1 MEILI
6 NLIIERKIIMNNAQ
20 LTNNIETVKT
30 IANLTLKLVQ
40 KLQTEPTLKITKI
53 NLPINTFISNVLND
67 ISAGTLVE
75 IFGKFDTNSKP
86 EKIAQITIL
95 GKLWNNNNATVSITD
110 NSDAFETAGI
120 EPMNID
126 FTLKLDFTELKTIV
140 PEIRELL
147 RPAINN
153 LFMNNKDDKINRI
166 GIATDETGF
175 QFELH
180 DELVETIQKKLF
192 EVFNLLDVNHD
203 INTDELDQDLVKDLI
218 ARLERPA
225 EPHLDPNNF

>member
-1 MEILI
+1 
-6 NLIIERKIIMNNAQ
+6 MNNEQ

-30 IANLTLKLVQ
+30 IANLALKLVQ
-40 KLQTEPTLKITKI
+40 KLQTEPTLKITTS
-53 NLPINTFISNVLND
+53 NFPINTFMSNVLND

-75 IFGKFDTNSKP
+75 IFGKFDTNSEP
-86 EKIAQITIL
+86 ERIAQITIL

-126 FTLKLDFTELKTIV
+126 FTLKLDFTKLKTIV

-147 RPAINN
+147 RPAIND
-153 LFMNNKDDKINRI
+153 LFMNSQDNKINHI
-166 GIATDETGF
+166 GIVTDKTGF

-203 INTDELDQDLVKDLI
+203 INADELDQNLVKDLI

-225 EPHLDPNNF
+225 EPRLDPNKL

>member
-1 MEILI
+1 
-6 NLIIERKIIMNNAQ
+6 MNNEQ
-20 LTNNIETVKT
+20 LTNNIKTVKT
-30 IANLTLKLVQ
+30 IANLALKLVQ

-53 NLPINTFISNVLND
+53 NLPINTFINFVLND
-67 ISAGTLVE
+67 IHMAQLVDV
-75 IFGKFDTNSKP
+75 FGKFDNEPNTELIATISIEDKEWTNDMA
-86 EKIAQITIL
+86 KIFI
-95 GKLWNNNNATVSITD
+95 S
-110 NSDAFETAGI
+110 S
-120 EPMNID
+120 EPFVFDCAEVDPINVD
-126 FTLKLDFTELKTIV
+126 FNLSLDFQNLKDIV

-147 RPAINN
+147 RPAIND
-153 LFMNNKDDKINRI
+153 LFMNSQDNKINRI

-203 INTDELDQDLVKDLI
+203 INADELNHELVKDLI